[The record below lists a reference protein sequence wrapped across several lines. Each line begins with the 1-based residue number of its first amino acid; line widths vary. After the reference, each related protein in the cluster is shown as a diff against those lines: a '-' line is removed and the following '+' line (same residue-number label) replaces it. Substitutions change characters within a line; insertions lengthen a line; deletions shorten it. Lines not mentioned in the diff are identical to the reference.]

1 MKSKSELNA
10 KSRGD
15 RSVINNT
22 WSSYREAVL
31 EHLFVGELLRTLW
44 LRGIHAEVLRPF
56 VDDAGY
62 DLVVDANR
70 VTRHIQLKSSFQHA
84 ATKQQKVR
92 QDLELKPNGCIVWLQ
107 FNEATLCFH
116 EYLWFG
122 NPPGQPLPN
131 LCEFKI
137 AKNSKGDAS
146 GRKAPIPSMRM
157 IPKGKFDRI
166 STMNQLAETLFG
178 RLD

>member
-1 MKSKSELNA
+1 MKS

-15 RSVINNT
+15 RSAINTT

-44 LRGIHAEVLRPF
+44 LQGVHAEVLRPF

-70 VTRHIQLKSSFQHA
+70 ITRHIQLKSSFQHA
-84 ATKQQKVR
+84 TTARQKVH
-92 QDLELKPNGCIVWLQ
+92 QNLGLKPSGCIVWLR

-131 LCEFKI
+131 LCGFDI
-137 AKNSKGDAS
+137 AKQTKGNAS
-146 GRKAPIPSMRM
+146 GWKAPIPSMRV
-157 IPKGKFDRI
+157 IPKGQFVRI
-166 STMNQLAETLFG
+166 SNMNQLAETLFG